1 MAAQAIA
8 ATNVWLDGEDWSWPG
23 ARPERVELGPPAWIP
38 TLPRIGSPAPS
49 RIGDVSAAVAS
60 TVPVPV
66 PVPMPVPARERTP
79 VPVPVRSRAPDA
91 VARRFSASPPAAVAT
106 RPARRRS
113 RRATGQRLLA
123 CAALAVVFAAT
134 FELAGRLQSTA
145 RSASAAGADARV
157 DRAGATAS
165 ATSSAGGAA
174 VPLSAAPPGALA
186 ASDPSL
192 SVLSRD
198 GAGASIARVRFSS
211 PALHRGASFLVYL
224 PPGYRAGGARRYPVL
239 YLLHGDGQLAGSAL
253 QFGLASTLD
262 TVIANGELHP
272 LIVVIPQGA
281 THTYNWRDV
290 GSQHYEAYV
299 LETQELTD
307 RLLPTV
313 ADRAGR
319 AIAGFSMGGYG
330 AMNIALGHLDRFS
343 VVESWLGF
351 FNGLDGELQADTAE
365 LRQMPLRAFVYG
377 GAGDTIAD
385 PSENA
390 PFAAALR
397 AAGASAAS
405 AVYPGGHDFTTLR
418 AHLRH
423 MLLFAGHAL
432 APGA

>member
-38 TLPRIGSPAPS
+38 TLPRAGSPAPPRS
-49 RIGDVSAAVAS
+49 ADASAAVAA
-60 TVPVPV
+60 TAHVL
-66 PVPMPVPARERTP
+66 AT
-79 VPVPVRSRAPDA
+79 APDV
-91 VARRFSASPPAAVAT
+91 VARRFTASPPGAVAA
-106 RPARRRS
+106 RRARRRS
-113 RRATGQRLLA
+113 ARRRVVGQRLLA
-123 CAALAVVFAAT
+123 CAALAMVFAAT

-145 RSASAAGADARV
+145 RSASAAGADAHV
-157 DRAGATAS
+157 GLAGASGA
-165 ATSSAGGAA
+165 AAARAGGAA
-174 VPLSAAPPGALA
+174 VPLTAASPGALA
-186 ASDPSL
+186 ASDPTV

-198 GAGASIARVRFSS
+198 AAGASIAQVRFSS
-211 PALHRGASFLVYL
+211 PALHRRASFLVYL
-224 PPGYRAGGARRYPVL
+224 PPGYRAGGAGRYPVL
-239 YLLHGDGQLAGSAL
+239 YLLHGDGQLADSAL
-253 QFGLASTLD
+253 QLGLPSTLD
-262 TVIANGELHP
+262 TVIASGELRP

-281 THTYNWRDV
+281 PYTYNWRDV
-290 GSQHYEAYV
+290 GSLHYEAYV
-299 LETQELTD
+299 LETQELAD

-313 ADRAGR
+313 ADRDGR

-351 FNGLDGELQADTAE
+351 FDGLGGELRADAAD

-377 GAGDTIAD
+377 GADDTIAD

-397 AAGASAAS
+397 GAGASAVS
-405 AVYPGGHDFTTLR
+405 AVYPGGHDFVTLR

-432 APGA
+432 APSA